1 MTETLDAT
9 PDFLNEPT
17 FLPRVTQHDGRAI
30 EEALAATLFDK
41 GVRLRGAVV
50 EASYAATDPPL
61 LKRLRED
68 CILRLVEPQSQRF
81 TTRRFLETEQLK
93 GLAYAPSEPI
103 TPTYPQALR
112 RSAYVLQRDGESR
125 ARPSEQEPQVDL
137 PHWTPWP

>member
-9 PDFLNEPT
+9 PDFLSEPT

-61 LKRLRED
+61 LKRLRVD
-68 CILRLVEPQSQRF
+68 NF
-81 TTRRFLETEQLK
+81 TLAGGFVVSKGETINLQCSKSVPASGARIPAANVVAIEV
-93 GLAYAPSEPI
+93 GGV
-103 TPTYPQALR
+103 TGYP
-112 RSAYVLQRDGESR
+112 D
-125 ARPSEQEPQVDL
+125 
-137 PHWTPWP
+137 